1 MSDSSA
7 ESPRVVTVAA
17 GMEKTD
23 RATPVRDGRH
33 QALAV
38 LIGNWINEGATVAT
52 ADIPSVPI
60 RTSDVY
66 EWVPGGFF
74 VVHTAFGKIGDT
86 SVGGVSIIGVDGD
99 AYDDTF
105 YDSFG
110 NTHRSR
116 LVIDG
121 DVHRWIGLDGRT
133 RCTVTMTDGGMTQ
146 VAHHES
152 SVDGVTWTASMDV
165 VLRKCG

>member
-1 MSDSSA
+1 MSHSST
-7 ESPRVVTVAA
+7 ESARVVSVAA
-17 GMEKTD
+17 GMQKTD

-52 ADIPSVPI
+52 ADIASAAI

-74 VVHTAFGKIGDT
+74 VVHTAFGKIGDI

-99 AYDDTF
+99 AHNDTF

-110 NTHRSR
+110 NARRSR
-116 LVIDG
+116 LEIDG
-121 DVHRWIGLDGRT
+121 DVHRWIGADNRT
-133 RCTVTMTDGGMTQ
+133 RCTVTMTDGGTTQ

-152 SVDGVTWTASMDV
+152 SVDGVTWTASMNV

>member
-1 MSDSSA
+1 MSHSSA
-7 ESPRVVTVAA
+7 KSARVVNVAS
-17 GMEKTD
+17 GVQTTD
-23 RATPVRDGRH
+23 RAIPVRDGRH

-38 LIGNWINEGATVAT
+38 LIGNWINEGATIAA
-52 ADIPSVPI
+52 ADVPSVPI

-74 VVHTAFGKIGDT
+74 VVHTAFGKIGET

-110 NTHRSR
+110 NVHRSR
-116 LVIDG
+116 LEIDG
-121 DVHRWIGLDGRT
+121 DVHRWIGLGGRT
-133 RCTVTMTDGGMTQ
+133 RCTVTMTDGGTTQ

-152 SVDGVTWTASMDV
+152 SVDGVSWTPSMDV

>member
-1 MSDSSA
+1 M
-7 ESPRVVTVAA
+7 
-17 GMEKTD
+17 
-23 RATPVRDGRH
+23 
-33 QALAV
+33 
-38 LIGNWINEGATVAT
+38 
-52 ADIPSVPI
+52 
-60 RTSDVY
+60 
-66 EWVPGGFF
+66 PGGFF

-110 NTHRSR
+110 NVHRSR
-116 LVIDG
+116 LEIDG
-121 DVHRWIGLDGRT
+121 DVHRWIGLAGRT

-152 SVDGVTWTASMDV
+152 SAGRRDLDPVDGRGAAEVRLSRPPYCPGSP
-165 VLRKCG
+165 RKSVSAR